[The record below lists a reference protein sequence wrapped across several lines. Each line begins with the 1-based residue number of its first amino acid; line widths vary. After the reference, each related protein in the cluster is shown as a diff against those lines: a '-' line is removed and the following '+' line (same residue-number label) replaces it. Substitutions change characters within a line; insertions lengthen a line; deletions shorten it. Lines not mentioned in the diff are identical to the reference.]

1 MSDAGTREG
10 GMFTPRGGAETL
22 STLDVQRRDC
32 VSVESFSRKGASATA
47 FLKAFFAPLR
57 ESSCLDTLK
66 GRLLK
71 FAVFF
76 YTEFESV
83 YTQRS

>member
-1 MSDAGTREG
+1 MSEEG
-10 GMFTPRGGAETL
+10 IVFLWIRGEEFELEVWPR
-22 STLDVQRRDC
+22 
-32 VSVESFSRKGASATA
+32 RKGAKKATGNGAAPRA
-47 FLKAFFAPLR
+47 FTALR
-57 ESSCLDTLK
+57 GLSLLDTLK

-83 YTQRS
+83 YTQRSSFD